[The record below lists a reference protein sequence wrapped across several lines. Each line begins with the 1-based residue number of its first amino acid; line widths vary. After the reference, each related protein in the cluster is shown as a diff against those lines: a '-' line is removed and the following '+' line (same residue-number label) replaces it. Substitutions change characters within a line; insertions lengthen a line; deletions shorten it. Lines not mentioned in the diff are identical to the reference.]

1 MIRLNLGSGKDYRD
15 PKNGWVNIEKNPRF
29 KHDILQDIRDIEYPE
44 NSVDEIVA
52 QDVIDHVTFMEC
64 KALLRKC
71 FKWLK
76 PLGTLNIH
84 TPNLKT
90 LGLEASWGN
99 ETALEFLYGTRGE
112 GNTAYETNITRW
124 CYSPM
129 SLTDILERLGYQVL
143 RSDPTCMGL
152 AFRMIAVK
160 PK

>member
-1 MIRLNLGSGKDYRD
+1 MKINLGSGKDYRE
-15 PKNGWVNIEKNPRF
+15 GWTNIDVNSRF
-29 KHDILQDIRDIEYPE
+29 KPDILQDIREIDFDEGT
-44 NSVDEIVA
+44 VDEILA
-52 QDVIDHVTFMEC
+52 QDVIDHVTFMEA

-76 PLGTLNIH
+76 PRGILNIH

-124 CYSPM
+124 CYSPS
-129 SLTDILERLGYQVL
+129 SLTDILERLGFQCL
-143 RSDPTCMGL
+143 RVDPTCMGL
-152 AFRMIAVK
+152 AFRLIAVK
-160 PK
+160 PV